1 MTGPPPAA
9 PPGVKPRLVQR
20 TRAGKGFNLTLAT
33 LASVVCFWA
42 WTSIAPLGVRYSE
55 AMDLSSAQA
64 SVLVAMPV
72 LVGSLGRIPVGVL
85 TDRFGGRIMFTVV
98 LLSTIPALLLVALA
112 GSLGVYGLLVFCAL
126 LLGVAGTVFAVGI
139 PFVSNWYEVS
149 RRGFAT
155 GVFGAGMGGTALSA
169 FFTPR
174 FVEWF
179 GYLATHLI
187 LVALLAITA
196 AAVWFLLG
204 NSPSWVPGTQPFV
217 PQLAAAA
224 KLGVTWQMC
233 FLYGI
238 VFGGFVAFSTYLP
251 TYLRDIYE
259 FDLTE
264 AGTRTA
270 GFAVAAVLVRPIG
283 GTLADRFGPKIVV
296 LVSLASVAALAFTVN
311 LRPDGEIPTGLTFV
325 AMASALGL
333 GAGGVFAWLGRNAP
347 ADRVGSVSGIVSAAG
362 GLGGYFPPLIMGAT
376 YNAAE
381 RSYAIGLLLLAGTA
395 VVAFVYTVIFVHDR
409 SRAGRVRA

>member
-1 MTGPPPAA
+1 MAGPPPDSRA
-9 PPGVKPRLVQR
+9 RLAER
-20 TRAGKGFNLTLAT
+20 TRASKGFNLTLAT

-55 AMDLSSAQA
+55 AMDLSSAEA

-72 LVGSLGRIPVGVL
+72 LVGSIGRIPVGVL

-98 LLSTIPALLLVALA
+98 LLATIPALLLVALA
-112 GSLGVYGLLVFCAL
+112 GSLGVFGLLVLCAL

-139 PFVSNWYEVS
+139 PFVSNWYDVS

-179 GYLATHLI
+179 GYLPTHLI
-187 LVALLAITA
+187 LVALLGLTA
-196 AAVWFLLG
+196 ATVWFLLG
-204 NSPSWVPGTQPFV
+204 NSPSWVPRTQPFI
-217 PQLAAAA
+217 PQLVAAA

-233 FLYGI
+233 FLYGL

-251 TYLRDIYE
+251 TYLRDIYG

-270 GFAVAAVLVRPIG
+270 GFAVAAVLLRPIG

-296 LVSLASVAALAFTVN
+296 LVSLAGVAVLAWIVN
-311 LRPDGEIPTGLTFV
+311 MRPDGEIPAGLTFV

-381 RSYAIGLLLLAGTA
+381 QSYAIGLLLLAGTA
-395 VVAFVYTVIFVHDR
+395 AVAFVFTVFFVHDR
-409 SRAGRVRA
+409 SRAGRAPA